1 MIAFNRSIS
10 WRLIMVITLVM
21 TVVLTIKGFLD
32 YQASKNTI
40 VGRAEQSQTQV
51 AARLQLN
58 LPGAMWNYAD
68 EQVVKIGQSEL
79 KTPYIFEI
87 QVKDN
92 GNKLKFNQ
100 ANEEGF
106 PGSSMESPLV
116 FIEGDTKNK
125 VGSTH
130 IVINQEVLDKELSA
144 ELTNTIFEVLLVDF
158 LLVIALFLLSRTLLT
173 RPLQEVSDA
182 MADIAHG
189 ESDLTKRM
197 TISREDEIGVLADQ
211 FNFFIQ
217 RIQDLVVSIQDSIE
231 KLVDT
236 SQVVAADAS
245 QANQFLDTQQ
255 SETNLVATAI
265 TEMAASAVEVAQNAQ
280 NTVEAAQDVGDKTA
294 EVQKIVQASVDSIGE
309 LSEQLNE
316 AGVVIS
322 DLESDVGAIVS
333 VVEVIR
339 GVAEQTNLLALNAA
353 IEAARA
359 GEQGRGFAVVADE
372 VRTLASRT
380 QKSTEEIN
388 DMITKL
394 QRGSQSAVT
403 VVRESQ
409 EKGLSTVESV
419 NKAGDSIEGIV
430 SATLTINEMSTQI
443 ASAVE
448 EQSKVSSDLD
458 SSINRIVDAG
468 QSSSSV
474 ISEMAQ
480 KAKGLDELAAEL
492 NTLVNRFKVR

>member
-10 WRLIMVITLVM
+10 WRLIMVIILVM
-21 TVVLTIKGFLD
+21 TLVLSTKGVLD
-32 YQASKNTI
+32 YQSSKGHIIELAT
-40 VGRAEQSQTQV
+40 QSQTQV

-79 KTPYIFEI
+79 KTPYIYEI

-92 GNKLKFNQ
+92 ANKIKFSQ
-100 ANEEGF
+100 ANEEGIA
-106 PGSSMESPLV
+106 GTATENPLV

-125 VGSTH
+125 VGSTF
-130 IVINQEVLDKELSA
+130 IILNQEVIDKELNA
-144 ELTNTIFEVLLVDF
+144 ELNNTIFEVILVDF
-158 LLVIALFLLSRTLLT
+158 LLAIALFLLSRSLLT
-173 RPLQEVSDA
+173 RPLQQVSDA

-197 TISREDEIGVLADQ
+197 IIKREDEIGVLADQ
-211 FNFFIQ
+211 FNFFIN
-217 RIQDLVVSIQDSIE
+217 RIQELVISIQSSIE
-231 KLVDT
+231 KLMDT
-236 SQVVAADAS
+236 SQVVAADAV
-245 QANQFLDTQQ
+245 QANQFLDTQL

-280 NTVEAAQDVGDKTA
+280 NTVEAAKDVGDKTE
-294 EVQKIVQASVDSIGE
+294 EVQKIVQNSVDSIGE

-394 QRGSQSAVT
+394 QKGSQSAVT

-409 EKGLSTVESV
+409 EKGLATVESV
-419 NKAGDSIEGIV
+419 NKAGQSIQGIV
-430 SATLTINEMSTQI
+430 TATLTINDMSMQI
-443 ASAVE
+443 ASAVD
-448 EQSKVSSDLD
+448 EQSQVSSDLD
-458 SSINRIVDAG
+458 NSINRIVGAG
-468 QSSSSV
+468 QSSSTV
-474 ISEMAQ
+474 ISEMAD
-480 KAKGLDELAAEL
+480 KATGLDELAAEL
-492 NTLVNRFKVR
+492 NTLVNRFKFR

>member
-10 WRLIMVITLVM
+10 WRLIMVIILVM
-21 TVVLTIKGFLD
+21 TLVLSIKGVTD
-32 YQASKNTI
+32 YQSSKGLI
-40 VGRAEQSQTQV
+40 IDRANQSQTQV
-51 AARLQLN
+51 AVRLQLN

-68 EQVVKIGQSEL
+68 DQVVKIGQSEL
-79 KTPYIFEI
+79 KTPYIYEI

-92 GNKLKFNQ
+92 TGKVKFSQ
-100 ANEEGF
+100 ANEEGIA
-106 PGSSMESPLV
+106 GAETENPLV
-116 FIEGDTKNK
+116 FIEGDSKNK

-130 IVINQEVLDKELSA
+130 IILNQERIDSELST
-144 ELTNTIFEVLLVDF
+144 ELNNTIFEVVLVDF
-158 LLVIALFLLSRTLLT
+158 LLAIALFLLSRSLLT

-197 TISREDEIGVLADQ
+197 TIKREDEIGVLADQ
-211 FNFFIQ
+211 FNFFIN
-217 RIQDLVVSIQDSIE
+217 RIQELVVSIQSSIE

-236 SQVVAADAS
+236 SQVVAADAV
-245 QANQFLDTQQ
+245 QANQFLDNQL

-280 NTVEAAQDVGDKTA
+280 NTVDAAQDVGDKTE
-294 EVQKIVQASVDSIGE
+294 EVQKIVQNSVDSIGE
-309 LSEQLNE
+309 LSQQLNE

-394 QRGSQSAVT
+394 QKGSQSAVA
-403 VVRESQ
+403 VVKESQ
-409 EKGLSTVESV
+409 EKGLATVESV
-419 NKAGDSIEGIV
+419 NQAGQSIQGIV
-430 SATLTINEMSTQI
+430 SATLTINDMSTQI
-443 ASAVE
+443 ASAVD

-480 KAKGLDELAAEL
+480 KASGLDELAAEL

>member
-10 WRLIMVITLVM
+10 WRLIMVIILVM
-21 TVVLTIKGFLD
+21 TLVLSTKGVLD
-32 YQASKNTI
+32 YQSSKGHIIELAT
-40 VGRAEQSQTQV
+40 QSQTQV

-79 KTPYIFEI
+79 KTPYIYEI

-92 GNKLKFNQ
+92 ANKIKFSQ
-100 ANEEGF
+100 ANEEGIA
-106 PGSSMESPLV
+106 GTATENPLV

-125 VGSTH
+125 VGSTF
-130 IVINQEVLDKELSA
+130 IILNQEVIDKELNA
-144 ELTNTIFEVLLVDF
+144 ELNNTIFEVILVDF
-158 LLVIALFLLSRTLLT
+158 LLAIALFLLSRSLLT
-173 RPLQEVSDA
+173 RPLQQVSDA

-197 TISREDEIGVLADQ
+197 IIKREDEIGVLADQ
-211 FNFFIQ
+211 FNFFIN
-217 RIQDLVVSIQDSIE
+217 RIQELVISIQSSIE
-231 KLVDT
+231 KLMDT
-236 SQVVAADAS
+236 SQVVAADAV
-245 QANQFLDTQQ
+245 QANQFLDTQL

-280 NTVEAAQDVGDKTA
+280 NTVEAAKDVGDKTE
-294 EVQKIVQASVDSIGE
+294 EVQKIVQNSVDSIGE

-394 QRGSQSAVT
+394 QKGSQSAVT

-409 EKGLSTVESV
+409 EKGLATVESV
-419 NKAGDSIEGIV
+419 NKEIGR
-430 SATLTINEMSTQI
+430 
-443 ASAVE
+443 ASCRERV
-448 EQSKVSSDLD
+448 
-458 SSINRIVDAG
+458 
-468 QSSSSV
+468 
-474 ISEMAQ
+474 
-480 KAKGLDELAAEL
+480 
-492 NTLVNRFKVR
+492 